1 MRKEQRHKVVIK
13 KQPLYKQQVVNRMA
27 LPPMNLTHL

>member
-1 MRKEQRHKVVIK
+1 MRQEQWHEVVIK

-27 LPPMNLTHL
+27 LPSLNLTHL